1 MGIDRLPLVVFPSVV
16 AQLTRPPVR
25 GESSSVAPGNG
36 SASQARNGPAKISY
50 PRITMALPTPMT
62 REIAGPTRWVW
73 PGYLTPA
80 PTAYH
85 ILYSGALSSPGIRN
99 LYDLYQEMEDKD
111 GHLYS
116 VLQTRKNGALSRDRK
131 VVAASDSG
139 RDREVADFVAR
150 ALERIPQ
157 FDQALKNALDALG
170 KGFSVTEI
178 IWSVAGNQIGIA
190 ALKSR
195 FQGRF
200 VFDLDGRL
208 RLLDESEV
216 LPLTPG
222 WANWPMSAVAS
233 DRAPSP
239 PGRTLPEEKFIILT
253 FDGRHDNPHG
263 NGLCQKAYWYY
274 WFKKNN
280 LKFWVIFNEK
290 FGSPTVVGKY
300 RTGASDEERDRLLGV
315 IDSLQSDTGV
325 VVPESMV
332 IELLEARRSGNI
344 NTYRDLADWCN
355 DEISKIVLGGTLTT
369 SEGRRSGSYALGKIH
384 EAVRNEYVGAD
395 GRALMEVVN
404 TQLVARLVEYNFG
417 RGVVPPR
424 WTIDLADDADLER
437 EARLD
442 GQLVGLGVPLP
453 LGYFYEKYKRPAP
466 RADERSLR
474 YDDNNLYQYHL
485 EFGVLTINEIRRSLG
500 LERVPWG
507 DQRPQPASRR
517 RTGRPR
523 RSASHESPAERAGY
537 PDEEQLVEK

>member
-1 MGIDRLPLVVFPSVV
+1 L
-16 AQLTRPPVR
+16 
-25 GESSSVAPGNG
+25 
-36 SASQARNGPAKISY
+36 
-50 PRITMALPTPMT
+50 T
-62 REIAGPTRWVW
+62 REIAGPTRWAW

-116 VLQTRKNGALSRDRK
+116 VLQTRKNGMLSRERK
-131 VVAASDSG
+131 VVAASDSP
-139 RDREVADFVAR
+139 RDREVAEFVAG

-157 FDQALKNALDALG
+157 FDQALRDILDALG
-170 KGFSVTEI
+170 KGFSVAEI
-178 IWSVAGNQIGIA
+178 IWAIEGNRVGVAA
-190 ALKSR
+190 VKSR
-195 FQGRF
+195 SQGRF

-208 RLLDESEV
+208 CLLDEEAAQAARLWD
-216 LPLTPG
+216 LPL
-222 WANWPMSAVAS
+222 SLS
-233 DRAPSP
+233 SYPSNLSH
-239 PGRTLPEEKFIILT
+239 LPDEKFIVFT
-253 FDGRHDNPHG
+253 FDARHGNAYG

-300 RTGASDEERDRLLGV
+300 RSGASEEERDRLLEVMEG
-315 IDSLQSDTGV
+315 LQNDTGIV
-325 VVPESMV
+325 IPESMV
-332 IELLEARRSGNI
+332 IELLEARRSGSL

-369 SEGRRSGSYALGKIH
+369 SEGRRAGSYALGKIH
-384 EAVRNEYVGAD
+384 EAVRNEYVAAD
-395 GRALMEVVN
+395 ARALMEVVN
-404 TQLVARLVEYNFG
+404 AQLVARLVEYNFG
-417 RGVVPPR
+417 RAVVPPR
-424 WTIDLADDADLER
+424 WTIDIADDADLER

-442 GQLVGLGVPLP
+442 GQLIGMGVPLP

-500 LERVPWG
+500 LEPVPWG
-507 DQRPQPASRR
+507 NGRPEPMQQR
-517 RTGRPR
+517 RTLGQR
-523 RSASHESPAERAGY
+523 RLGSSQESATESAGY
-537 PDEEQLVEK
+537 PVEERPPSDRRTA